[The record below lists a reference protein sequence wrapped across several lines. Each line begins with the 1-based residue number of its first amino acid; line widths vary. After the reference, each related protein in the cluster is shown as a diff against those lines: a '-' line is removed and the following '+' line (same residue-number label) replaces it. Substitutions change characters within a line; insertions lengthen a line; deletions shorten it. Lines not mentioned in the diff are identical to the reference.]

1 MKQKLALLL
10 TALLLLTGCSS
21 GGSGDTADGQD
32 DGELETIDV
41 VLDWYPNAVHAFLYE
56 AEEKGYFAEEG
67 LQVNILFPS
76 NASDPLTMT
85 AAGRADIGFYYQED
99 TIIAKANEDVPV
111 KVLGAVVQ
119 QPISIVCA
127 LAEKNIKTPED
138 LIGKTIGYSGTR
150 FGEVAVGQMLETVG
164 ATLDDVELIDVGFD
178 LMSAMTTGNV
188 DATFGCFINH
198 EVPAL
203 EEEGFAV
210 DYMEVMDYGV
220 PNYYALML
228 VTGEDQLE
236 ANRDK
241 YTRFLRACQKGFAD
255 MQADPEE
262 ALGLLLANQD
272 EENFPLTASVER
284 RSFDVLLPIME
295 TADAPF
301 LSQDVSV
308 WQENIDWLQKVGMID
323 AAFDPA
329 EVMVDLLAAGKLP
342 LRVTHNDTKLN
353 NILFD
358 KTTGEG
364 LCVIDLDTVMPGLA
378 ANDFGDSIR
387 FGANHCAEDEA
398 DLSKVNFSME
408 LFEIYTKGFLQA
420 AGEAFTPLEKQTLPW
435 GAKLMTMECG
445 MRFLADY
452 LEGDHYFHINYET
465 QNLNRARTQ
474 FKLTADMEKSWDA
487 MQKIIEKYC

>member
-1 MKQKLALLL
+1 MQTFSINYLNKMAEEVRREGLDAILIAPSEDLLFITGHNPIFCERFQGLFVKADGEYFYVCNLL
-10 TALLLLTGCSS
+10 TKDEMEAILPNKKVYAWFDGDGFQTAVRQAL
-21 GGSGDTADGQD
+21 
-32 DGELETIDV
+32 
-41 VLDWYPNAVHAFLYE
+41 
-56 AEEKGYFAEEG
+56 EENG
-67 LQVNILFPS
+67 
-76 NASDPLTMT
+76 
-85 AAGRADIGFYYQED
+85 
-99 TIIAKANEDVPV
+99 
-111 KVLGAVVQ
+111 
-119 QPISIVCA
+119 
-127 LAEKNIKTPED
+127 

-272 EENFPLTASVER
+272 EENFPLTESVER

-329 EVMVDLLAAGKLP
+329 EVMVDLLA
-342 LRVTHNDTKLN
+342 
-353 NILFD
+353 
-358 KTTGEG
+358 E
-364 LCVIDLDTVMPGLA
+364 
-378 ANDFGDSIR
+378 
-387 FGANHCAEDEA
+387 
-398 DLSKVNFSME
+398 
-408 LFEIYTKGFLQA
+408 
-420 AGEAFTPLEKQTLPW
+420 
-435 GAKLMTMECG
+435 
-445 MRFLADY
+445 
-452 LEGDHYFHINYET
+452 
-465 QNLNRARTQ
+465 
-474 FKLTADMEKSWDA
+474 
-487 MQKIIEKYC
+487 

>member
-1 MKQKLALLL
+1 MMKQKLALLL

-99 TIIAKANEDVPV
+99 TIIARANEDVPV

-272 EENFPLTASVER
+272 EENFPLTESVER

-308 WQENIDWLQKVGMID
+308 WEENIDWLQKVGMID

-329 EVMVDLLAAGKLP
+329 EVMVDLLAEYEKVGLQLDCRELPDYLP
-342 LRVTHNDTKLN
+342 LYLEYLSVLPDDQAKEGLLN
-353 NILFD
+353 VAPILALLGGRLKQREAPWYALFD
-358 KTTGEG
+358 ALLQLAGSSLSSDSVTKQVNSEERDDTRQA
-364 LCVIDLDTVMPGLA
+364 LDAVWEEEQVKFIEDNATA
-378 ANDFGDSIR
+378 CDSSPLNQYQRR
-387 FGANHCAEDEA
+387 FSQDVAPQYVDI
-398 DLSKVNFSME
+398 S
-408 LFEIYTKGFLQA
+408 
-420 AGEAFTPLEKQTLPW
+420 AGGGK
-435 GAKLMTMECG
+435 
-445 MRFLADY
+445 
-452 LEGDHYFHINYET
+452 
-465 QNLNRARTQ
+465 
-474 FKLTADMEKSWDA
+474 
-487 MQKIIEKYC
+487 

>member
-1 MKQKLALLL
+1 MMKQKLALLL

-272 EENFPLTASVER
+272 EENFPLTESVER
-284 RSFDVLLPIME
+284 RSFGAGRRALPV
-295 TADAPF
+295 P
-301 LSQDVSV
+301 
-308 WQENIDWLQKVGMID
+308 G
-323 AAFDPA
+323 
-329 EVMVDLLAAGKLP
+329 
-342 LRVTHNDTKLN
+342 RVR
-353 NILFD
+353 
-358 KTTGEG
+358 
-364 LCVIDLDTVMPGLA
+364 V
-378 ANDFGDSIR
+378 
-387 FGANHCAEDEA
+387 
-398 DLSKVNFSME
+398 
-408 LFEIYTKGFLQA
+408 
-420 AGEAFTPLEKQTLPW
+420 AGEHRLAPEGGHDRRRLRSGGGHGGPAGGVRHGRWRMPRDRHWPGSSGPGRRRCCPASWRCWNRSAPSTAAPAMRRATPP
-435 GAKLMTMECG
+435 
-445 MRFLADY
+445 
-452 LEGDHYFHINYET
+452 
-465 QNLNRARTQ
+465 
-474 FKLTADMEKSWDA
+474 
-487 MQKIIEKYC
+487 

>member
-1 MKQKLALLL
+1 MKRIRSILRGREGMTLVELVVGAGLLCLVIGIFSASLRPAAEVSRRTQELNSAELIADDLLETVRSKVETATDYIKCYDSGTDVTNKTGSSEGSAIEFGYETEQGYNAAELL
-10 TALLLLTGCSS
+10 TALICDGSHPDAAVFDPGDLLQQRPGR
-21 GGSGDTADGQD
+21 
-32 DGELETIDV
+32 I
-41 VLDWYPNAVHAFLYE
+41 
-56 AEEKGYFAEEG
+56 AEEG

-272 EENFPLTASVER
+272 EENFPLTESVER

-329 EVMVDLLAAGKLP
+329 EVMVDLLA
-342 LRVTHNDTKLN
+342 
-353 NILFD
+353 
-358 KTTGEG
+358 E
-364 LCVIDLDTVMPGLA
+364 
-378 ANDFGDSIR
+378 
-387 FGANHCAEDEA
+387 
-398 DLSKVNFSME
+398 
-408 LFEIYTKGFLQA
+408 
-420 AGEAFTPLEKQTLPW
+420 
-435 GAKLMTMECG
+435 
-445 MRFLADY
+445 
-452 LEGDHYFHINYET
+452 
-465 QNLNRARTQ
+465 
-474 FKLTADMEKSWDA
+474 
-487 MQKIIEKYC
+487 

>member
-1 MKQKLALLL
+1 M
-10 TALLLLTGCSS
+10 
-21 GGSGDTADGQD
+21 
-32 DGELETIDV
+32 
-41 VLDWYPNAVHAFLYE
+41 
-56 AEEKGYFAEEG
+56 
-67 LQVNILFPS
+67 NILFPS

-99 TIIAKANEDVPV
+99 TIIARANEDVPV

-241 YTRFLRACQKGFAD
+241 ITDCVVENDRRNSGVPLVYHCKDKAEAKPVLDQLVRPGSTILVKASRGMEL
-255 MQADPEE
+255 EE
-262 ALGLLLANQD
+262 
-272 EENFPLTASVER
+272 LTAY
-284 RSFDVLLPIME
+284 LLSITPE
-295 TADAPF
+295 
-301 LSQDVSV
+301 
-308 WQENIDWLQKVGMID
+308 
-323 AAFDPA
+323 A
-329 EVMVDLLAAGKLP
+329 E
-342 LRVTHNDTKLN
+342 
-353 NILFD
+353 
-358 KTTGEG
+358 
-364 LCVIDLDTVMPGLA
+364 
-378 ANDFGDSIR
+378 
-387 FGANHCAEDEA
+387 
-398 DLSKVNFSME
+398 
-408 LFEIYTKGFLQA
+408 
-420 AGEAFTPLEKQTLPW
+420 
-435 GAKLMTMECG
+435 
-445 MRFLADY
+445 
-452 LEGDHYFHINYET
+452 
-465 QNLNRARTQ
+465 
-474 FKLTADMEKSWDA
+474 
-487 MQKIIEKYC
+487 